1 MTEPWELGLAEAAGR
16 IRRRE
21 LSAVEL
27 LDSVLNRV
35 QDTEGYAHAWA
46 FVDDRG
52 ARAAATLAD
61 GQAAKGQLGGALHGI
76 PLGVKDV
83 IDVHRM
89 PTQGGSDSLRGNIAK
104 DDAGVVRQLRAS
116 GAVILGK
123 LQTHEFAFGQGTP
136 PSRNPR
142 DPERYAGGSSVGS
155 GVAVAVGSIP
165 GALGTDTGGS
175 VRNPAAVNGLVGLKP
190 SAGIVSCAGVLHVS
204 HTMDHVGPIT
214 RSVEDCAALLDGMVE
229 PQALTRLG
237 GPVSARIRDVP
248 VPVRLGV
255 DRRMWSEWGVAPE
268 VMAVVENALSV
279 LADLGMEIVELSL
292 PELDLALHS
301 SVAISLSEAAQHHR
315 ERLKQAA
322 GGYLPGTRVMIETG
336 ALTTEDDVRLA
347 WQVRTYLRTFL
358 PEAMG
363 RAGVAGLVSPTL
375 PAIAPLASSMSSELT
390 GSTGQDSLAAALRML
405 SAANLTGMPGVS
417 VPCGFV
423 SGQPVGMHIMGPE
436 HSDATVLAIAHAY
449 ERTTPWWMQVPVHE
463 LPTASHLGFGGNAAN
478 GKSLDTTPTAA
489 SWNQA

>member
-1 MTEPWELGLAEAAGR
+1 MTEPWELGITEAAGR

-27 LDSVLNRV
+27 LDSVLDRL

-46 FVDDRG
+46 FVDERG
-52 ARAAATLAD
+52 ARAAAGLAD
-61 GQAAKGQLGGALHGI
+61 GQAAKGQFGGALHGI

-83 IDVHRM
+83 IDVRRM
-89 PTQGGSDSLRGNIAK
+89 PTEGGSDSLRGNIAK

-136 PSRNPR
+136 PSRNPW

-175 VRNPAAVNGLVGLKP
+175 VRNPASVNGLVGLKP
-190 SAGIVSCAGVLHVS
+190 STGVVSSTGVLHVS
-204 HTMDHVGPIT
+204 HTMDHVGPIA
-214 RSVEDCAALLDGMVE
+214 RSVEDCAALFDGMVE
-229 PQALTRLG
+229 PQALARLG
-237 GPVSARIRDVP
+237 GPVSARIRDVAAST
-248 VPVRLGV
+248 RLGV
-255 DRRMWSEWGVAPE
+255 DRRMWSEWGVAPD

-279 LADLGMEIVELSL
+279 LADLGMEIVELRL
-292 PELDLALHS
+292 PELDLALHA
-301 SVAISLSEAAQHHR
+301 SVAISLSEAARHHR
-315 ERLKQAA
+315 ERLKRSAE
-322 GGYLPGTRVMIETG
+322 GYLPGTRVMIETG
-336 ALTTEDDVRLA
+336 ALVSRDEVRLA
-347 WQVRTYLRTFL
+347 WQVRTHLRAYI
-358 PEAMG
+358 PDAMA

-390 GSTGQDSLAAALRML
+390 ASVGENSLAAALRML

-417 VPCGFV
+417 VPCGFA
-423 SGQPVGMHIMGPE
+423 SGQPIGMHLMGLE
-436 HSDATVLAIAHAY
+436 HSDATVLAIADAY
-449 ERTTPWWMQVPVHE
+449 EQAAPWRTCVPVRV
-463 LPTASHLGFGGNAAN
+463 LPAVTGA
-478 GKSLDTTPTAA
+478 AA
-489 SWNQA
+489 S